1 MSKCKIGSDESLV
14 VRNPEKLPTHR
25 SDDPDLTE
33 STTRKSPVYP
43 IQSIFWATRLALG
56 NDATHRVLPARD
68 LIKIG

>member
-1 MSKCKIGSDESLV
+1 MSKCEIKSHERLTT
-14 VRNPEKLPTHR
+14 RNPEKLPIHR

-43 IQSIFWATRLALG
+43 IQSIFNPTRLALG